1 MPCRCHKLS
10 RFLCPFLSAVAVLK
24 KDCRH
29 ILRSCRLSAKPLG
42 GPRDRL
48 LGANL
53 TGCDVNFCWMIQ
65 IQKKCRQSVLPR
77 SPRPWT
83 LDQLQNP
90 LFLSCFYTECPQG
103 RPCLGFGRVSFFTRD
118 ALKGH
123 TVSKNGSISF
133 FSSSYPQIGTLIYS
147 LNSPLSYSGCIVLIV
162 FNKSRPIKIHS
173 CRLYCEGGDPL
184 TPTCVTSKHH
194 LINTGLNLCRHIVNM
209 FWTQVCRFQTEIS
222 PF

>member
-1 MPCRCHKLS
+1 MKSKQYLYNIFHIHSSQFLILMAQKSEEIMPDPDAIIR
-10 RFLCPFLSAVAVLK
+10 
-24 KDCRH
+24 
-29 ILRSCRLSAKPLG
+29 LR
-42 GPRDRL
+42 RDRL

-90 LFLSCFYTECPQG
+90 LFLSCFYAECPQG
-103 RPCLGFGRVSFFTRD
+103 RPCLGFRRVSFFTRD

-194 LINTGLNLCRHIVNM
+194 LRWPNTVCARFTDTVTDAIKRAQGL
-209 FWTQVCRFQTEIS
+209 
-222 PF
+222 